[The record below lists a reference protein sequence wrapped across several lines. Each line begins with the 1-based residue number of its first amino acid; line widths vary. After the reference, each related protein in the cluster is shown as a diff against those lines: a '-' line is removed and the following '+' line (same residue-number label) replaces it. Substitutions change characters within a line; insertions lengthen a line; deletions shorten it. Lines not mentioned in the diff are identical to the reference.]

1 MRRND
6 HLRRP
11 GRVAAEFALALLFA
25 LLLALSSGSTMA
37 NGQDATPLIQQATTA
52 MTAVT
57 SFSFELTTPNGQSM
71 IFNNLELKTVTG
83 SVLRPDRF
91 KAAVTVKA
99 AIVELTIKAVGVGT
113 RLWTTNPLSPGD
125 VYVEAAAGDGNG
137 GSAQT
142 LTDLLNPDRIFLRA
156 VSLIQNPVVD
166 GIETLDGVETTRVT
180 GTVNLNQLSQLVA
193 MGTPAAASSLIV
205 LGEKPLTVWLD
216 ANHRVV
222 QLEIAGPLTTSDSA
236 DVVRRL
242 DLTDFDQP
250 VDIQQPAA

>member
-1 MRRND
+1 MSRND

-11 GRVAAEFALALLFA
+11 GRVFAGFALALLFA
-25 LLLALSSGSTMA
+25 LLPARPEGSTMA
-37 NGQDATPLIQQATTA
+37 NGQDATLLIQQATTA

-57 SFSFELTTPNGQSM
+57 SFNFELTTPNGQST
-71 IFNNLELKTVTG
+71 IFNNLELKAVTG
-83 SVLRPDRF
+83 SVVRPDRF

-99 AIVELTIKAVGVGT
+99 SIVELTIKAVGVGA
-113 RLWTTNPLSPGD
+113 RLWTTNPLSPSET
-125 VYVEAAAGDGNG
+125 YVEAAAGGEDG

-156 VSLIQNPVVD
+156 VALIQNPVVD

-180 GTVNLNQLSQLVA
+180 GTVNLNQLTQFTSV
-193 MGTPAAASSLIV
+193 GTPAAASSLFV

-242 DLTDFDQP
+242 DLTDFDQS